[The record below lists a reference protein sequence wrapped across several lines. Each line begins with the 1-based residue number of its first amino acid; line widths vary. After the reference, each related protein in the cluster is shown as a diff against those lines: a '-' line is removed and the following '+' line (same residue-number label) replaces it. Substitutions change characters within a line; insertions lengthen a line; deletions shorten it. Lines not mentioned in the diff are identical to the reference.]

1 MKYEIK
7 AEEVARVIKELLE
20 VYSPE
25 EIAVEVERT
34 GQTIWRWVSGRS
46 IPSKGDFRLLENM
59 AKKIKK
65 Q

>member
-1 MKYEIK
+1 MKYDLK
-7 AEEVARVIKELLE
+7 AEDVTKVIKDLLT

-25 EIAVEVERT
+25 EIAVEVGRT

-59 AKKIKK
+59 AKKIKE
-65 Q
+65 